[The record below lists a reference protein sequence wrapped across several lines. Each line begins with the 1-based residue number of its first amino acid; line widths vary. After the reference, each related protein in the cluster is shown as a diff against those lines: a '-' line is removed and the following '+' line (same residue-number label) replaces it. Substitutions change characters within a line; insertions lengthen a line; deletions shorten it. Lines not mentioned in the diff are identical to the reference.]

1 MATESTVLVGH
12 IVEEEWLGVEQ
23 MCSLCAVER
32 QYLLELV
39 QEGVVEAS
47 PDQQRFAG
55 ASLRRVRLAMRLR
68 RDFGVNAAGVAL
80 VIDLLDRIDSLER
93 RTGAAPAGTQR

>member
-1 MATESTVLVGH
+1 MATESTVLVGQ
-12 IVEEEWLGVEQ
+12 IAEEQEWFAVEQ

-39 QEGVVEAS
+39 REGVIETS
-47 PDQQRFAG
+47 PDQQRVSG
-55 ASLRRVRLAMRLR
+55 TSLRRVRLAMRLR

-80 VIDLLDRIDSLER
+80 VIDLLDRIESLER
-93 RTGAAPAGTQR
+93 RAGDGNWSAG